1 MGHHELHV
9 KRSDN
14 GVHFVELCANN
25 SNNNNKDDRKHTW
38 VPPEIHTRNQIDFV
52 AMCGKFGR
60 SVLDT
65 RTVIFEPL
73 TDYIYE
79 ISVDSEITE
88 LVLFLIKNRM
98 SVNVLY
104 KTFVFDILV
113 A

>member
-1 MGHHELHV
+1 M
-9 KRSDN
+9 
-14 GVHFVELCANN
+14 
-25 SNNNNKDDRKHTW
+25 
-38 VPPEIHTRNQIDFV
+38 
-52 AMCGKFGR
+52 
-60 SVLDT
+60 LDT

-79 ISVDSEITE
+79 ISVDSEIPE

-104 KTFVFDILV
+104 KNFVFDILV